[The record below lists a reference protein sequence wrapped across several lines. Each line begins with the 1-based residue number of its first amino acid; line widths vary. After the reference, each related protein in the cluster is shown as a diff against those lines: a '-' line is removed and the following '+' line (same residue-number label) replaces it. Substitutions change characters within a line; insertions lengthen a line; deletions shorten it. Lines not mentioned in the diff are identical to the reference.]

1 MKTKRASSGQTLVEF
16 ALVFPLI
23 LLIVV
28 VFIDLGRIVYYHS
41 ALSNAVREG
50 ARYAIVHQYTVDSV
64 RQSDVQQVVVK
75 YGVGLPAFT
84 KFSVY
89 CGQAVTDPS
98 LEDHSAPCS
107 NYVTVYAK
115 MQVDPMV
122 PFMAQ
127 IIGSGNKFDVTA
139 VSTMLMTP
147 YGSYS
152 N

>member
-50 ARYAIVHQYTVDSV
+50 ARYAIVHQFTTNTQ
-64 RQSDVQQVVVK
+64 RQSEVKQVVMN
-75 YGVGLPAFT
+75 YGVALPTFT
-84 KFSVY
+84 DFYVSCDKTGTNHFPDSP
-89 CGQAVTDPS
+89 CTSDVTI
-98 LEDHSAPCS
+98 HA
-107 NYVTVYAK
+107 YI
-115 MQVDPMV
+115 QVDPMV

-127 IIGSGNKFDVTA
+127 IIGSGNKFKISA
-139 VSTMLMTP
+139 ESKMLMTP

-152 N
+152 D